1 MTSPTMTVAELAAR
15 VGIDPSTAYRYLVA
29 GQLPGVQVGQ
39 RWVIDRE
46 RVERFVAGKEDA
58 AGRVLVDEADAPATR
73 PGEGAAVL
81 TVLPGRAPDARMLA
95 LGWLQGAHAAL
106 ALLVEA
112 AGAERSGADREVLRA

>member
-29 GQLPGVQVGQ
+29 GQLPGVQIGQ

-58 AGRVLVDEADAPATR
+58 AGRLLVEEPAAMAAPA
-73 PGEGAAVL
+73 L
-81 TVLPGRAPDARMLA
+81 TLLPERAPDGAVQALA
-95 LGWLQGAHAAL
+95 WLRGAHAAVG
-106 ALLVEA
+106 LLLGA
-112 AGAERSGADREVLRA
+112 AQAGDAGEEREVLRA